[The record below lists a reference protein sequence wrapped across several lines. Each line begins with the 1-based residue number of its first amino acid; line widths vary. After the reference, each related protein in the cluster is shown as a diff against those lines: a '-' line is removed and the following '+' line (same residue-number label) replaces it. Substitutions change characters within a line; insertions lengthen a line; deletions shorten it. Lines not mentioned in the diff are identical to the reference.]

1 MSLYNL
7 VFGMNPDADK
17 LLALL
22 DATQS
27 DFGRFRNVYMEDGYI
42 VVHTRCG
49 GNNREEYFPS
59 WVEDHPWYSHDEDGD
74 FDNTYADI
82 YFKVPEGPEQ
92 TLVALH
98 GLDKGANPAE
108 QWNEL
113 FASLEAIK
121 KQNS

>member
-22 DATQS
+22 DATRE

-49 GNNREEYFPS
+49 GGNREDYFPD
-59 WVEDHPWYSHDEDGD
+59 WVTDHPWYSHDEDGD

-82 YFKVPEGPEQ
+82 YFKVPDKDM
-92 TLVALH
+92 TMLALQ
-98 GLDKGANPAE
+98 DFNKGANPNE
-108 QWNEL
+108 QWNAL
-113 FASLEAIK
+113 FKSLEQLK
-121 KQNS
+121 K